1 MPSKSN
7 VHNVL
12 DYKLIF
18 IFPVMKRKSFIQLLN
33 DQRNSLHYA
42 DIYMMSIPCKLVPNC
57 FISANPQVTAF
68 DRFTLHLTLALKSPF
83 KQSPQQ

>member
-12 DYKLIF
+12 DYELIF
-18 IFPVMKRKSFIQLLN
+18 IFPVMKRKSLIQLN

-42 DIYMMSIPCKLVPNC
+42 DIHMMSIQCKLVPNC